1 MINKIVIALLAIV
14 FVGCCPCRKLA
25 TAEQDSVRIEV
36 RERVVSRIDT
46 VEVHIPAEREERI
59 VEVDSSYIETK
70 VAASWA
76 KINSD
81 GTLYHSLFTLPLAPK
96 VAVTIPTLHRDSIV
110 YRQQYREVVVEVPK
124 PLTWWQ
130 TTQIKGF
137 RIMIILLVVWLAI
150 RKLGNHFLPL

>member
-1 MINKIVIALLAIV
+1 MRKLIFIFLVF

-25 TAEQDSVRIEV
+25 TSEQDSVRIEV

-46 VEVHIPAEREERI
+46 VEVRIPAEREERI
-59 VEVDSSYIETK
+59 VEADSSYIETK

-76 KINSD
+76 RINSD

-96 VAVTIPTLHRDSIV
+96 VAVTIPTVHRDSIV
-110 YRQQYREVVVEVPK
+110 YRQQYREVVVEVDK

-137 RIMIILLVVWLAI
+137 RIMMILLAVWLAL
-150 RKLGNHFLPL
+150 RKLGNHFFTI

>member
-1 MINKIVIALLAIV
+1 MRKLVVIFLV
-14 FVGCCPCRKLA
+14 FSVGCCPCRKLA
-25 TAEQDSVRIEV
+25 TSEQDSVRIKV

-46 VEVHIPAEREERI
+46 IEVRIPAEREERI
-59 VEVDSSYIETK
+59 VEADSSYIETK

-96 VAVTIPTLHRDSIV
+96 VAVSIPTIHRDSIV
-110 YRQQYREVVVEVPK
+110 YRQQYREVVVEVAK

-137 RIMIILLVVWLAI
+137 RIMIILLAVWLAL
-150 RKLGNHFLPL
+150 RKLGNHFFTI

>member
-1 MINKIVIALLAIV
+1 MRKLIIIFLVF
-14 FVGCCPCRKLA
+14 FVGCCPCRKL
-25 TAEQDSVRIEV
+25 TTSEQDSVRIEV

-59 VEVDSSYIETK
+59 VEADSSYIETK

-76 KINSD
+76 RINSD

-96 VAVTIPTLHRDSIV
+96 VAVSIPTLHRDSIV

-137 RIMIILLVVWLAI
+137 RIMIILLIAWLAI

>member
-1 MINKIVIALLAIV
+1 MRKLIFIFLVF
-14 FVGCCPCRKLA
+14 FVGCCPCRKL
-25 TAEQDSVRIEV
+25 TTSERDSVRIEV

-46 VEVHIPAEREERI
+46 VEVRIPAEREERI
-59 VEVDSSYIETK
+59 VEADSSYIETK

-76 KINSD
+76 RINSD

-96 VAVTIPTLHRDSIV
+96 VAVTIPTVHRDSIV
-110 YRQQYREVVVEVPK
+110 YRQQYREVVVEVDK

-137 RIMIILLVVWLAI
+137 RIMMTLLAVWLAL
-150 RKLGNHFLPL
+150 RKLGNHFFTI

>member
-1 MINKIVIALLAIV
+1 MRKLIFIFLIF

-25 TAEQDSVRIEV
+25 TSEQDSVRIEV

-59 VEVDSSYIETK
+59 VEADSSYIETK

-96 VAVTIPTLHRDSIV
+96 VAVSIPTFYRDSIV
-110 YRQQYREVVVEVPK
+110 YRQQYREVVVEVAK

-130 TTQIKGF
+130 TTQVKGF
-137 RIMIILLVVWLAI
+137 RIMMILLAVWLAL
-150 RKLGNHFLPL
+150 RKLGNHFFTI